1 MKGGGGCMSR
11 KIHFY
16 ILIFFEVLLALS
28 MLRSYG
34 LHFEYETLNS
44 VSLLSSQFP
53 QQLFLVWFVFR
64 LMKDKRKVESILA
77 VFAFHICQLATYF
90 IIPASIFKPWLVSP
104 VLTVICLIWLVIIIK
119 KTELPTLLASFKSLS
134 AWQSSVPL
142 LGLGM
147 VAIVWSTHYINID
160 LDDLSS
166 LTYILY
172 PILECASIFLFLTLM
187 TETIQKKLRISSILI
202 AVVSLLELIYGFLV
216 DHIITDV
223 SLFLLVVSSYLV
235 YLTNGN
241 TSTLVETWQQKYG
254 FEVSKESL
262 LVEKRTKPVVEERK
276 IYDYADNPEHK
287 NHDYTN
293 NQKQSNLVPDSI
305 WLWTAFILALRDLVV
320 NLTSVIY
327 YPIDESNPLAG
338 IGWFMYFIMM
348 TPLIIIPT
356 MMLPRAISTANK
368 NRLYI
373 VAMLFILV
381 ARSSIEQLI
390 VPALILYGVSKIKE
404 E

>member
-1 MKGGGGCMSR
+1 MSR
-11 KIHFY
+11 KTWYY

-44 VSLLSSQFP
+44 VSVLSSQLP
-53 QQLFLVWFVFR
+53 QQVVLVWFVFR
-64 LMKDKRKVESILA
+64 LMKDKRKVEGILA
-77 VFAFHICQLATYF
+77 VFAFHICQLVTYF
-90 IIPASIFKPWLVSP
+90 IVPASIFKPWLVSP
-104 VLTVICLIWLVIIIK
+104 VLTVICLIWLVIMIK
-119 KTELPTLLASFKSLS
+119 KTELPTLLATFKSPS

-147 VAIVWSTHYINID
+147 VAVVWSTHYINID

-172 PILECASIFLFLTLM
+172 PILECASIFLLLILM
-187 TETIQKKLRISSILI
+187 TEENQKKLRISSILLI
-202 AVVSLLELIYGFLV
+202 VISLLELFYGFLV

-235 YLTNGN
+235 YRTNGN
-241 TSTLVETWQQKYG
+241 TSTLVEKWQKKYG
-254 FEVSKESL
+254 FELSEDDL
-262 LVEKRTKPVVEERK
+262 LVEKRTKPVIEERK
-276 IYDYADNPEHK
+276 SYDYAESQRQLNPQGLH
-287 NHDYTN
+287 
-293 NQKQSNLVPDSI
+293 SP
-305 WLWTAFILALRDLVV
+305 WLWTAFILSLRDLVI
-320 NLTSVIY
+320 NLISVIY

-368 NRLYI
+368 NRLYV
-373 VAMLFILV
+373 VAGLFIV
-381 ARSSIEQLI
+381 SYGSIEQLI

>member
-1 MKGGGGCMSR
+1 MSR
-11 KIHFY
+11 KTWYY

-44 VSLLSSQFP
+44 VSVLSSQLP
-53 QQLFLVWFVFR
+53 QQVVLVWFVFR
-64 LMKDKRKVESILA
+64 LLKDKRKAEGVLA
-77 VFAFHICQLATYF
+77 VFAFHICQLVTYF
-90 IIPASIFKPWLVSP
+90 IVPASIFKPWLVSP
-104 VLTVICLIWLVIIIK
+104 VLTVICLAWLVIMIMK
-119 KTELPTLLASFKSLS
+119 AELSILLASLKSPS
-134 AWQSSVPL
+134 AWQFSVPL

-147 VAIVWSTHYINID
+147 VAVVWATHYVKISTKDI
-160 LDDLSS
+160 SGIF
-166 LTYILY
+166 YILY
-172 PILECASIFLFLTLM
+172 PVLECASIFLLLILM
-187 TETIQKKLRISSILI
+187 TEENQKKLRISSILLI
-202 AVVSLLELIYGFLV
+202 VISLLELFYGFLV

-235 YLTNGN
+235 YRTNGN
-241 TSTLVETWQQKYG
+241 TSTLVEKWQQKYG
-254 FEVSKESL
+254 FEVREDDL
-262 LVEKRTKPVVEERK
+262 LVEKKIKPVIEKRK
-276 IYDYADNPEHK
+276 IYDYAGSQRQLNPQILH
-287 NHDYTN
+287 
-293 NQKQSNLVPDSI
+293 SP

-368 NRLYI
+368 NRLYV
-373 VAMLFILV
+373 VAGLFIV
-381 ARSSIEQLI
+381 SYGSIEQLI

>member
-1 MKGGGGCMSR
+1 MSR
-11 KIHFY
+11 KICFY

-28 MLRSYG
+28 MLKSYG

-64 LMKDKRKVESILA
+64 LMKDKRKVEGILA
-77 VFAFHICQLATYF
+77 VFAFHICQLVTYF

-104 VLTVICLIWLVIIIK
+104 VLTVICLIWLVIMIK
-119 KTELPTLLASFKSLS
+119 KIELPTLLGSFKSPS
-134 AWQSSVPL
+134 AWQSSVPFI
-142 LGLGM
+142 GLGM
-147 VAIVWSTHYINID
+147 VAVVWATHYVKITTKDI
-160 LDDLSS
+160 SGIF
-166 LTYILY
+166 YILY
-172 PILECASIFLFLTLM
+172 PVLECASIFLFLTLM
-187 TETIQKKLRISSILI
+187 TEINQKKLRISSILI
-202 AVVSLLELIYGFLV
+202 MVISLLELIYGFLV

-235 YLTNGN
+235 YRTNGN
-241 TSTLVETWQQKYG
+241 TSTLVEKWQQKYG
-254 FEVSKESL
+254 VEVREDDL
-262 LVEKRTKPVVEERK
+262 LVEKKTKPVIEKRK
-276 IYDYADNPEHK
+276 IYDYAESQRQLNPQILH
-287 NHDYTN
+287 
-293 NQKQSNLVPDSI
+293 SP

-368 NRLYI
+368 NRLYV
-373 VAMLFILV
+373 VAGLFIV
-381 ARSSIEQLI
+381 SYGSIEQLI

>member
-1 MKGGGGCMSR
+1 MSR
-11 KIHFY
+11 KTWYY

-28 MLRSYG
+28 MLKSYG

-64 LMKDKRKVESILA
+64 LMKDKRKVEGILA
-77 VFAFHICQLATYF
+77 VLAFHICQLVTYF
-90 IIPASIFKPWLVSP
+90 LIPASIFKPWLVSP
-104 VLTVICLIWLVIIIK
+104 VLTVICLIWLVIMIMK
-119 KTELPTLLASFKSLS
+119 VELPTLLASFKSPS

-147 VAIVWSTHYINID
+147 VAVVWATHYVKITTKDI
-160 LDDLSS
+160 SGIF
-166 LTYILY
+166 YILY
-172 PILECASIFLFLTLM
+172 PVLECASIFLFLTLIA
-187 TETIQKKLRISSILI
+187 ETTQKKLRISSIFI
-202 AVVSLLELIYGFLV
+202 IVTSLLELVYGFLV

-235 YLTNGN
+235 YRTNGN
-241 TSTLVETWQQKYG
+241 TSTLVEKWQKKYG
-254 FEVSKESL
+254 FELSEDDL
-262 LVEKRTKPVVEERK
+262 LVEKRTKPVIEERK
-276 IYDYADNPEHK
+276 SYDYAESQRQLNPQGLH
-287 NHDYTN
+287 
-293 NQKQSNLVPDSI
+293 SP
-305 WLWTAFILALRDLVV
+305 WLWTAFILSLRDLVI
-320 NLTSVIY
+320 NLISVIY

-348 TPLIIIPT
+348 TQLIIIPT

-368 NRLYI
+368 NRLYV
-373 VAMLFILV
+373 VAGLFIV
-381 ARSSIEQLI
+381 SYGSIEQLI
-390 VPALILYGVSKIKE
+390 VPALILYGVSKITE

>member
-1 MKGGGGCMSR
+1 MSR
-11 KIHFY
+11 KICFY

-28 MLRSYG
+28 MLKSYG

-64 LMKDKRKVESILA
+64 LMKDKRKVEGILA
-77 VFAFHICQLATYF
+77 VLAFHICQLVTYF
-90 IIPASIFKPWLVSP
+90 LIPASIFKPWLVSP
-104 VLTVICLIWLVIIIK
+104 VLTIICLIWLVIMIK
-119 KTELPTLLASFKSLS
+119 KVELPTLLASFKTSS

-147 VAIVWSTHYINID
+147 VAVVWATHYVKITTKDI
-160 LDDLSS
+160 SGIF
-166 LTYILY
+166 YILY
-172 PILECASIFLFLTLM
+172 PVLECASIFLFLTLM
-187 TETIQKKLRISSILI
+187 TEINQKKLRISSILI
-202 AVVSLLELIYGFLV
+202 MVISLLELIYGFLV

-235 YLTNGN
+235 YRTNGN

-254 FEVSKESL
+254 FEVREDDL
-262 LVEKRTKPVVEERK
+262 LVEKKTKPVVEKRK

-287 NHDYTN
+287 NHDYTT
-293 NQKQSNLVPDSI
+293 NQKQSNLAPDSI
-305 WLWTAFILALRDLVV
+305 WLWTAFILSLRDLVI
-320 NLTSVIY
+320 NLISVIY
-327 YPIDESNPLAG
+327 SPIDKFNPLAG
-338 IGWFMYFIMM
+338 IDWFMQLILM

-356 MMLPRAISTANK
+356 VMLPRAISTANK
-368 NRLYI
+368 NRLYV
-373 VAMLFILV
+373 VAGLFFM
-381 ARSSIEQLI
+381 SYFSIEQLI

>member
-1 MKGGGGCMSR
+1 MSR
-11 KIHFY
+11 KICFY

-64 LMKDKRKVESILA
+64 LMKDERKVEGILA
-77 VFAFHICQLATYF
+77 VLAFHICQLVTYF
-90 IIPASIFKPWLVSP
+90 IIPTSIFKPWLLSP
-104 VLTVICLIWLVIIIK
+104 VLTVICLIWLVIMIK
-119 KTELPTLLASFKSLS
+119 KTELPTLLTSFKSPS

-160 LDDLSS
+160 LDNLSS

-187 TETIQKKLRISSILI
+187 TETIQKKLRISSILLI
-202 AVVSLLELIYGFLV
+202 VISLFELIYGFLV

-223 SLFLLVVSSYLV
+223 TLFLLAVSFYLAYRV
-235 YLTNGN
+235 NGN
-241 TSTLVETWQQKYG
+241 TLTLVEKWQKKYG
-254 FEVSKESL
+254 LELKDNDL
-262 LVEKRTKPVVEERK
+262 LVEKRTKPVVEKRK
-276 IYDYADNPEHK
+276 IYDYAESQRQLNPQILH
-287 NHDYTN
+287 
-293 NQKQSNLVPDSI
+293 SP

-368 NRLYI
+368 NRLYV
-373 VAMLFILV
+373 VAGLFIV
-381 ARSSIEQLI
+381 SYGSIEQLI

>member
-1 MKGGGGCMSR
+1 MSR
-11 KIHFY
+11 KICFY

-28 MLRSYG
+28 MLKSYG

-64 LMKDKRKVESILA
+64 LMKDKRKVEGILA
-77 VFAFHICQLATYF
+77 VFAFHICQLVTYF

-104 VLTVICLIWLVIIIK
+104 VLTVICLIWLVIMIK
-119 KTELPTLLASFKSLS
+119 KTELPTLLASFKSPS

-142 LGLGM
+142 IGLGM
-147 VAIVWSTHYINID
+147 IAVVWATHYLKITIKD
-160 LDDLSS
+160 ISGIF
-166 LTYILY
+166 YILY
-172 PILECASIFLFLTLM
+172 PVLECASIFLFLTLM
-187 TETIQKKLRISSILI
+187 TEINQKKLRISSILI
-202 AVVSLLELIYGFLV
+202 VAISLLELIYGFLV

-235 YLTNGN
+235 YRTNGN
-241 TSTLVETWQQKYG
+241 TLTLVEKWQKKYG
-254 FEVSKESL
+254 FQLKENDL
-262 LVEKRTKPVVEERK
+262 LVEKRTKPVIEKRK
-276 IYDYADNPEHK
+276 IYDYAESQRQLNPQILH
-287 NHDYTN
+287 
-293 NQKQSNLVPDSI
+293 SP
-305 WLWTAFILALRDLVV
+305 WLWTAFILSLRDLVV

-356 MMLPRAISTANK
+356 VMFPRAISTANK
-368 NRLYI
+368 NRLYV
-373 VAMLFILV
+373 VAGLFIV
-381 ARSSIEQLI
+381 SYGSIEQLI

-404 E
+404 EQ

>member
-1 MKGGGGCMSR
+1 MSR
-11 KIHFY
+11 KICFY

-28 MLRSYG
+28 MLKSYG

-64 LMKDKRKVESILA
+64 LMKDKRKVEGILA
-77 VFAFHICQLATYF
+77 VFAFHICQLVTYF

-104 VLTVICLIWLVIIIK
+104 VLTVICLIWLVIMIK
-119 KTELPTLLASFKSLS
+119 KTELPTLLASFKSPS
-134 AWQSSVPL
+134 AWQSSVPFI
-142 LGLGM
+142 GLGM
-147 VAIVWSTHYINID
+147 IAVVWATHYLKITTKDI
-160 LDDLSS
+160 SGIF
-166 LTYILY
+166 YILY
-172 PILECASIFLFLTLM
+172 PVLECASIFLFLTLM
-187 TETIQKKLRISSILI
+187 TETTQKKLRISSILI
-202 AVVSLLELIYGFLV
+202 MVISLLELIYGFLV

-235 YLTNGN
+235 YRTNGN
-241 TSTLVETWQQKYG
+241 TSTLVEKWQQKYG
-254 FEVSKESL
+254 FEVREDDL
-262 LVEKRTKPVVEERK
+262 LVEKMTKPVVEERK

-287 NHDYTN
+287 NHDYTT
-293 NQKQSNLVPDSI
+293 NQKQSNLAPDSI

-356 MMLPRAISTANK
+356 MMLPRAISTDNK
-368 NRLYI
+368 NRLYV
-373 VAMLFILV
+373 VAGLFIV
-381 ARSSIEQLI
+381 SYGSIEQLI

>member
-44 VSLLSSQFP
+44 VSLLSSQLP
-53 QQLFLVWFVFR
+53 QQVVLIWFVFR
-64 LMKDKRKVESILA
+64 LMKDKRKVEDILA
-77 VFAFHICQLATYF
+77 VFAFHICQLVTYF
-90 IIPASIFKPWLVSP
+90 IVPASIFKPWLVSP
-104 VLTVICLIWLVIIIK
+104 VLTIICLAWLAIMIK
-119 KTELPTLLASFKSLS
+119 KTELPTLLASFKSPS

-147 VAIVWSTHYINID
+147 VAVMWATHYVKITTKDI
-160 LDDLSS
+160 SGIF
-166 LTYILY
+166 YILY
-172 PILECASIFLFLTLM
+172 PVLECASIFLFLTLM
-187 TETIQKKLRISSILI
+187 TEINRKKLRISSILI
-202 AVVSLLELIYGFLV
+202 IVISLLELVYGFLV

-235 YLTNGN
+235 YRTNGN
-241 TSTLVETWQQKYG
+241 TSTLVEKWQQKYG
-254 FEVSKESL
+254 FEVREDNL
-262 LVEKRTKPVVEERK
+262 LVEKKTKPVIEKRK
-276 IYDYADNPEHK
+276 IYDYAESQRQLNPLSLH
-287 NHDYTN
+287 
-293 NQKQSNLVPDSI
+293 SP
-305 WLWTAFILALRDLVV
+305 WLWTAFILALRNLVI
-320 NLTSVIY
+320 NLTSIFY
-327 YPIDESNPLAG
+327 YPTNDPNPLAG
-338 IGWFMYFIMM
+338 LDWFIQLILM

-356 MMLPRAISTANK
+356 VMFPRAIRTADK
-368 NRLYI
+368 SRLYI
-373 VAMLFILV
+373 VAALFFM
-381 ARSSIEQLI
+381 SYFSIEQLI

>member
-1 MKGGGGCMSR
+1 MSR
-11 KIHFY
+11 KICFY

-64 LMKDKRKVESILA
+64 LMKDKRKVEGILA
-77 VFAFHICQLATYF
+77 VFAFHICQLVNYF

-104 VLTVICLIWLVIIIK
+104 VLTVICLIWLVIMIK
-119 KTELPTLLASFKSLS
+119 KTELPTLLASFKSPS

-147 VAIVWSTHYINID
+147 IAVVWATHYLKITIKD
-160 LDDLSS
+160 ISGIFYL
-166 LTYILY
+166 LY
-172 PILECASIFLFLTLM
+172 PILECASIFLFLILM

-202 AVVSLLELIYGFLV
+202 MVISLLELIYGFLV

-235 YLTNGN
+235 YRTNGN
-241 TSTLVETWQQKYG
+241 TSTLVETWQKKYG
-254 FEVSKESL
+254 LELKENDL

-320 NLTSVIY
+320 NLTSVFY
-327 YPIDESNPLAG
+327 YPINDPNPLAG
-338 IGWFMYFIMM
+338 LDWFIQLILM

-356 MMLPRAISTANK
+356 VMFPRAIRTADK
-368 NRLYI
+368 SRLYI
-373 VAMLFILV
+373 VAALFFM
-381 ARSSIEQLI
+381 SYFSIEQLV

>member
-1 MKGGGGCMSR
+1 MSR
-11 KIHFY
+11 KICFY

-44 VSLLSSQFP
+44 VSLLSSQLP

-64 LMKDKRKVESILA
+64 LMKDKRKVEGILA
-77 VFAFHICQLATYF
+77 VFAFHICQLVNYF

-104 VLTVICLIWLVIIIK
+104 VLTVICLIWLVIMIK
-119 KTELPTLLASFKSLS
+119 KTELPTLLASFKSPS

-147 VAIVWSTHYINID
+147 IAVVWATHYLKITIKD
-160 LDDLSS
+160 ISGIF
-166 LTYILY
+166 YILY
-172 PILECASIFLFLTLM
+172 PVLECASIFLFLTLM
-187 TETIQKKLRISSILI
+187 TEINRKKLRISSILI
-202 AVVSLLELIYGFLV
+202 IVISLLELVYGFLV

-235 YLTNGN
+235 YRTNGN
-241 TSTLVETWQQKYG
+241 TSTLVEKWQQKYG
-254 FEVSKESL
+254 FEVRENNL
-262 LVEKRTKPVVEERK
+262 LVEKKTKPVIEKRK
-276 IYDYADNPEHK
+276 IYDYAESQRQLKPLSLH
-287 NHDYTN
+287 
-293 NQKQSNLVPDSI
+293 SP
-305 WLWTAFILALRDLVV
+305 WLWTAFILALRNLVI
-320 NLTSVIY
+320 NLTSVFY
-327 YPIDESNPLAG
+327 YPTNDPNPLAG
-338 IGWFMYFIMM
+338 LDWFIQLILM

-356 MMLPRAISTANK
+356 VMFPRAIRTADK
-368 NRLYI
+368 SRLYI
-373 VAMLFILV
+373 VAALFFM
-381 ARSSIEQLI
+381 SYFSIEQLV

>member
-1 MKGGGGCMSR
+1 MSR
-11 KIHFY
+11 KICFY

-28 MLRSYG
+28 MLKSYG

-64 LMKDKRKVESILA
+64 LMKDKRKVEGILA
-77 VFAFHICQLATYF
+77 VFAFHICQLVTYF

-104 VLTVICLIWLVIIIK
+104 VLTVICLIWLVIMIK
-119 KTELPTLLASFKSLS
+119 KTELPTLLTSFKSPS

-142 LGLGM
+142 IGLGM
-147 VAIVWSTHYINID
+147 IAVVWATHYVKITTKDI
-160 LDDLSS
+160 SGIF
-166 LTYILY
+166 YILY
-172 PILECASIFLFLTLM
+172 TVLECASIFLFLTLM
-187 TETIQKKLRISSILI
+187 TEINQKKLRISSILI
-202 AVVSLLELIYGFLV
+202 TVVSLLELVYGFLV

-235 YLTNGN
+235 YRTNGN
-241 TSTLVETWQQKYG
+241 TSTLVEKWQQKYG
-254 FEVSKESL
+254 FELKENDL

-276 IYDYADNPEHK
+276 IYDYAESQRQLNPQILH
-287 NHDYTN
+287 
-293 NQKQSNLVPDSI
+293 SP
-305 WLWTAFILALRDLVV
+305 WLWTAFILSLRDLVI
-320 NLTSVIY
+320 NLISVIY
-327 YPIDESNPLAG
+327 SPIDKFNPLAG
-338 IGWFMYFIMM
+338 IDWFMQLILM

-356 MMLPRAISTANK
+356 VMLPRAISTANK
-368 NRLYI
+368 SRLYI
-373 VAMLFILV
+373 VVALFFMSYFSV
-381 ARSSIEQLI
+381 EQLI

>member
-1 MKGGGGCMSR
+1 MSR
-11 KIHFY
+11 KTWYY

-44 VSLLSSQFP
+44 VSVLSSQLP
-53 QQLFLVWFVFR
+53 QQVVLVWFVFR
-64 LMKDKRKVESILA
+64 LMKDKRKVEGILA
-77 VFAFHICQLATYF
+77 VFAFHICQLVTYF

-104 VLTVICLIWLVIIIK
+104 VLTIMCLIWLVITIR
-119 KTELPTLLASFKSLS
+119 KTELPTLLASLKSSS

-142 LGLGM
+142 IGLGM
-147 VAIVWSTHYINID
+147 VAVVWSTHYINID

-166 LTYILY
+166 LTSILY
-172 PILECASIFLFLTLM
+172 PILECASIFLLLNLM
-187 TETIQKKLRISSILI
+187 TEKTQKKLRISSILI
-202 AVVSLLELIYGFLV
+202 IIISLLELIYAFLV

-223 SLFLLVVSSYLV
+223 SLFLLVYRVS
-235 YLTNGN
+235 GN
-241 TSTLVETWQQKYG
+241 TSTLVKKWQKKYG
-254 FEVSKESL
+254 FELSEDDL
-262 LVEKRTKPVVEERK
+262 LVEKRTKPVIEKRK
-276 IYDYADNPEHK
+276 VYDYAESQRQPNP
-287 NHDYTN
+287 
-293 NQKQSNLVPDSI
+293 QSLHSP
-305 WLWTAFILALRDLVV
+305 WLWTAFILSLRNLVFNIIAV
-320 NLTSVIY
+320 FN
-327 YPIDESNPLAG
+327 YPTDETNPLAG
-338 IGWFMYFIMM
+338 IGWFMYFIVMI
-348 TPLIIIPT
+348 PLIIIPT
-356 MMLPRAISTANK
+356 VMLPNAIRTADK

>member
-1 MKGGGGCMSR
+1 MSR
-11 KIHFY
+11 KTWYY

-44 VSLLSSQFP
+44 VSVLSSQLP
-53 QQLFLVWFVFR
+53 QQVVLVWFVFR
-64 LMKDKRKVESILA
+64 LMKDKRKVEGILA
-77 VFAFHICQLATYF
+77 VFAFHICQLVTYF
-90 IIPASIFKPWLVSP
+90 IVPASIFKPWLVSP
-104 VLTVICLIWLVIIIK
+104 VLTVICLIWLVIMIK
-119 KTELPTLLASFKSLS
+119 KTELPTLLATFKSPS

-147 VAIVWSTHYINID
+147 VAVVWSTHYINID

-172 PILECASIFLFLTLM
+172 PILECASIFLLLILM
-187 TETIQKKLRISSILI
+187 TEENQKKLRISSILLI
-202 AVVSLLELIYGFLV
+202 VISLLELFYGFLV

-235 YLTNGN
+235 YRTNGN
-241 TSTLVETWQQKYG
+241 TSTLVEKWQKKYG
-254 FEVSKESL
+254 FELSEDDL
-262 LVEKRTKPVVEERK
+262 LVEKRTKPVIEERK
-276 IYDYADNPEHK
+276 SYDYAESQRQLNPQGLHF
-287 NHDYTN
+287 
-293 NQKQSNLVPDSI
+293 P
-305 WLWTAFILALRDLVV
+305 WLWTAFILSLRDLVI
-320 NLTSVIY
+320 NLISVIY

-368 NRLYI
+368 NRLYV
-373 VAMLFILV
+373 VAGLFIV
-381 ARSSIEQLI
+381 SYGSIEQLI
-390 VPALILYGVSKIKE
+390 VPALILYGVSKITE

>member
-1 MKGGGGCMSR
+1 MSR
-11 KIHFY
+11 KICFY
-16 ILIFFEVLLALS
+16 ILIFFEVLLALY
-28 MLRSYG
+28 MLKSYG

-64 LMKDKRKVESILA
+64 LMKDKRKVEGILA
-77 VFAFHICQLATYF
+77 VLAFHICQLVTYF
-90 IIPASIFKPWLVSP
+90 LIPASIFKPWLVSP
-104 VLTVICLIWLVIIIK
+104 VLTIICLIWLVIMIK
-119 KTELPTLLASFKSLS
+119 KVELPTLLASFKTSS

-147 VAIVWSTHYINID
+147 VAVVWATHYVKITTKDI
-160 LDDLSS
+160 SGIF
-166 LTYILY
+166 YILY
-172 PILECASIFLFLTLM
+172 PVLECASIFLFLTLM
-187 TETIQKKLRISSILI
+187 TEINQKKLRISSILI
-202 AVVSLLELIYGFLV
+202 MVISLLELIYGFLV

-235 YLTNGN
+235 YRTNGN

-254 FEVSKESL
+254 FEVREDDL
-262 LVEKRTKPVVEERK
+262 LVEKKTKPVVEERK

-293 NQKQSNLVPDSI
+293 NQKQSNLAPDSI

-368 NRLYI
+368 NRLYV
-373 VAMLFILV
+373 VAGLFIV
-381 ARSSIEQLI
+381 SYGSIEQLV

>member
-1 MKGGGGCMSR
+1 MSR
-11 KIHFY
+11 KTWYY

-44 VSLLSSQFP
+44 VSVLSSQLP
-53 QQLFLVWFVFR
+53 QQVVLVWFFFR
-64 LMKDKRKVESILA
+64 LLKDKRKAEGVLA
-77 VFAFHICQLATYF
+77 VLAFHICQLVTYF

-104 VLTVICLIWLVIIIK
+104 VLTIMCLIWLVITIR
-119 KTELPTLLASFKSLS
+119 KTELPTLLASLKSSS

-142 LGLGM
+142 IGLGM
-147 VAIVWSTHYINID
+147 VAVVWSTHYIHID

-172 PILECASIFLFLTLM
+172 PILECASIFLLLILM
-187 TETIQKKLRISSILI
+187 TEENQKKLRISSILLI
-202 AVVSLLELIYGFLV
+202 VISLLELFYGFLV

-235 YLTNGN
+235 YRTNGN
-241 TSTLVETWQQKYG
+241 TSTLVEKWQKKYG
-254 FEVSKESL
+254 FELSEDDL
-262 LVEKRTKPVVEERK
+262 LVEKRTKPVIEERK
-276 IYDYADNPEHK
+276 SYDYAESQRQLNPQGLH
-287 NHDYTN
+287 
-293 NQKQSNLVPDSI
+293 SP
-305 WLWTAFILALRDLVV
+305 WLWTAFILSLRDLVI
-320 NLTSVIY
+320 NLISVIY

-368 NRLYI
+368 NRLYV
-373 VAMLFILV
+373 VAGLFIV
-381 ARSSIEQLI
+381 SYGSIEQLI